1 MANGSIKH
9 IVEQFDE
16 ILSDDKN
23 LSTRTGLRLSM
34 TVLRE
39 AVTIVADI
47 QEKFIS
53 IDKRVGDIERD
64 RASELADRKKKSE
77 DEQCIR
83 RTLFGAAMV
92 TIAMLLLNGLI
103 FLFSTIPLITRII
116 EAAQP

>member
-1 MANGSIKH
+1 MTNGTIKH

-39 AVTIVADI
+39 AVTVMADL
-47 QEKFIS
+47 QDKFES
-53 IDKRVGDIERD
+53 IDKRVGEIERD
-64 RASELADRKKKSE
+64 RANELSKRKKRE
-77 DEQCIR
+77 DDEQWIR

-92 TIAMLLLNGLI
+92 AITMLVINGLI
-103 FLFSTIPLITRII
+103 FLFSTIPLINKMI